1 MSSSLA
7 IERDNIRKLFPDT
20 FNQAKKSRIKGQ
32 IIFFLILIYLIIG
45 FFYFRCCGYSKK
57 MEATKCGDVCFR
69 HIRSQ
74 RSCYYEMGKS

>member
-20 FNQAKKSRIKGQ
+20 FNQARKRRIKGQ

-45 FFYFRCCGYSKK
+45 FFTLDVVDIPKK
-57 MEATKCGDVCFR
+57 WKQQNEAMFVLDTYAHKCSVT
-69 HIRSQ
+69 
-74 RSCYYEMGKS
+74 MKW

>member
-20 FNQAKKSRIKGQ
+20 FNQARKSRIKGQ

-45 FFYFRCCGYSKK
+45 FFTLDVVDIPKK

-69 HIRSQ
+69 HIRPQ

>member
-20 FNQAKKSRIKGQ
+20 FNQARKSRIKGSNNFLSHFN
-32 IIFFLILIYLIIG
+32 IFNNR

-57 MEATKCGDVCFR
+57 MEATKCGDVCF
-69 HIRSQ
+69 
-74 RSCYYEMGKS
+74 